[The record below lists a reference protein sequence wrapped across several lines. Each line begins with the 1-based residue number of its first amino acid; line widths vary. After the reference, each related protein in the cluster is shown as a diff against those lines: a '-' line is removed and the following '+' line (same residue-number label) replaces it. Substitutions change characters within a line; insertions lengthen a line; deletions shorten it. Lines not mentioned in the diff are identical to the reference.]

1 MIACG
6 FSRVQTYRKKSFCV
20 LLLGDFTGM
29 RYLISVCVLMALTE
43 GYLWWAYVR
52 RWRRCARW
60 IYALPLLAAAVGILA
75 GRLADWPQVWLM
87 SFLSYALFVF
97 VPKCL
102 FSACSVA
109 GRLVRTRFPGFSR
122 LMDGLGAM
130 AALFGLCITF
140 YGSVWGWRRLV
151 VHEQVLTF
159 PDLPAAFDGYTLVQ
173 LSDLHIGTFAFSPA
187 TVDDIVRRVN
197 ALQPDAVLFTG
208 DLVNLEPSELAP
220 FVRTLSELRARDGV
234 FSILGNH
241 DYGGYV
247 RHATPDS
254 KRRCLEELQACQRAM
269 GWQLLRNEHRLIRRG
284 ADSLVVVGVENAGL
298 PPYPAYSDL
307 PAALEGLSAG
317 SFQILLSHD
326 PTHWRREVLPR
337 SAVQLTLSG
346 HTHAMQ
352 VLIAGFTPSR
362 WTYAEWGGC
371 YREGARVLYVNT
383 GTGSNLPFRF
393 GAWPEITVLRL
404 KRAT

>member
-1 MIACG
+1 
-6 FSRVQTYRKKSFCV
+6 
-20 LLLGDFTGM
+20 
-29 RYLISVCVLMALTE
+29 MALTE
-43 GYLWWAYVR
+43 GYLWWAFVR
-52 RWRRCARW
+52 RWRRCVRW
-60 IYALPLLAAAVGILA
+60 VCALPLLAAAAGLLVGW
-75 GRLADWPQVWLM
+75 LADWPQVWLM
-87 SFLSYALFVF
+87 SFLSYALFFF
-97 VPKCL
+97 VPKLL
-102 FSACSVA
+102 FSVCSAV
-109 GRLVRTRFPGFSR
+109 GRLVRRWSPRLSR
-122 LMDGLGAM
+122 LADGLGLL
-130 AALFGLCITF
+130 AALAGLCITL

-187 TVDDIVRRVN
+187 TVDDIVRQVN

-254 KRRCLEELQACQRAM
+254 KRRCQEELQACQRAM

-284 ADSLVVVGVENAGL
+284 ADSLAVVGVENAGL

-404 KRAT
+404 KRGHD